1 MELMKLVAK
10 LQLDDSGY
18 RSGLDSAEAK
28 GAQFTKGLSAMT
40 VAAGQIIADIAMKTV
55 AAIKDM
61 IGGAIDAFADYQQL
75 VGGIETL
82 FKSSSGKME
91 EYAKNSFRTTGLSAN
106 KYMET
111 AMSFSA
117 TLLQGVKGDTE
128 KAADYTNMAIL
139 DMADNANKM
148 GTDMGLLQN
157 AYAGFAKRNYTMLDN
172 LKLGYGGTESE
183 MIRLVN
189 DSHILDHEITSLD
202 EITFDQLILAI
213 HTVQTEMG
221 ITGTTAKEAE
231 ETITGSAASMKA
243 AWEDL
248 LAAVGGAGDQ
258 GRLDQAMQN
267 FKESFATYMEN
278 FIPTLTTTIA
288 NSGVLIEAI
297 AESIASLPSNLMA
310 NLAGAALGTGTSL
323 LQGAEVLMN
332 WLIDQLAGMV
342 ANVAIDQSS
351 LERFGGALGHFL
363 GSTVSNLLTKFPE
376 FTLNMLQIGVT
387 LAGSILAGIWDGL
400 FGSGADGRLQ
410 DIEDEMN
417 KTIVDATVSA
427 ARANAILDNMER
439 LYHTYGDA
447 ARSTDE
453 WKRNEEELEKV
464 LGGSGEVFAQYGEDV
479 EGAITHVRG
488 MTEELRKLAI
498 MNALQKRRDDE
509 IALLGE
515 FEAQKIEAQTDI
527 DTYKIENE
535 TLKNQLVESTKAY
548 ALQMLM
554 DTRERDMG
562 FLHFVNPFN
571 TEEVGREMTY
581 SADRWRA
588 RELLLNGQVYTN
600 RGLINLEDATA
611 NDWRSAGLTY
621 AGILQDQNWGNGPG
635 VYDKDGNF
643 IPTAVWDD
651 RETDNIVDPGVFKGL
666 SEQIQQNDR
675 EIGEA
680 NKKLR
685 EAQEG
690 IDKTTESLHRA
701 ELAYER
707 GYQELDQFSQMAH
720 TASVS
725 LAGLQNIKIPATEDT
740 SFWGQFT
747 GAYAPKAIGMDYV
760 PYDGFRAELHRGE
773 AVLTAQQNADRGKG
787 TFDMEYALE
796 NAVRSGMSG
805 MYLNMDGNRVADMT
819 TRRTRRNISAN
830 EHARVRAMGG

>member
-28 GAQFTKGLSAMT
+28 GNQFTKGLSAMT
-40 VAAGQIIADIAMKTV
+40 VAAGQIIADIAQRTV

-139 DMADNANKM
+139 DMSDNANKM
-148 GTDMGLLQN
+148 GTDMQSLQV
-157 AYAGFAKRNYTMLDN
+157 AYAGFAKRNYSMLDN

-231 ETITGSAASMKA
+231 ETISGSAASMKA

-267 FKESFATYMEN
+267 FKDSFAKYMEN
-278 FIPTLTTTIA
+278 FLPTLTATIA
-288 NSGVLIEAI
+288 NSGTLVEAI
-297 AESIASLPSNLMA
+297 AESIAGLPDNLLE
-310 NLAGAALGTGTSL
+310 NLTNAALGAGTGIL
-323 LQGAEVLMN
+323 RGATVLME
-332 WLIDQLAGMV
+332 WLIDQLA
-342 ANVAIDQSS
+342 NAITSVS
-351 LERFGGALGHFL
+351 LDSGRLQAFGGALGNFL
-363 GSTVSNLLTKFPE
+363 GTTVANLINNLPGIVE
-376 FTLNMLQIGVT
+376 GLFTIGVT

-400 FGSGADGRLQ
+400 FGSRSDGRLQ
-410 DIEDEMN
+410 EIQNEMN
-417 KTIVDATVSA
+417 DTIAEATLSA
-427 ARANAILDNMER
+427 AKADAILDRMVRIREK
-439 LYHTYGDA
+439 YGA
-447 ARSTDE
+447 AAQGTQE
-453 WKRNEEELEKV
+453 WKIAEKQLEEV
-464 LGGSGEVFAQYGEDV
+464 LGGSKEIFDSYGNDV
-479 EGAITHVRG
+479 EGAITHLRT
-488 MTEELRKLAI
+488 MTKELRTLAI
-498 MNALQKRRDDE
+498 QNALMKRLEDTYGL
-509 IALLGE
+509 IGE
-515 FEAQKIEAQTDI
+515 LETKKLYAEAQIEDAEAQKEDISRQREATA
-527 DTYKIENE
+527 
-535 TLKNQLVESTKAY
+535 KAY
-548 ALQMLM
+548 AQELIDKGDLEEGSELWYAAHNTLETPGYGDAALHTLTDALENYYDERRVSEDDMIWNRSYEDDILSPELLASMNDEVGKLDAKVAEAKETITQADVELQKAEEAVKYAERACERAGM
-554 DTRERDMG
+554 DLDGFSGSVISASGALSGLKGSMAEAFSEMG
-562 FLHFVNPFN
+562 FGVPQGFWD
-571 TEEVGREMTY
+571 
-581 SADRWRA
+581 SA
-588 RELLLNGQVYTN
+588 
-600 RGLINLEDATA
+600 
-611 NDWRSAGLTY
+611 
-621 AGILQDQNWGNGPG
+621 
-635 VYDKDGNF
+635 K
-643 IPTAVWDD
+643 
-651 RETDNIVDPGVFKGL
+651 
-666 SEQIQQNDR
+666 EQIP
-675 EIGEA
+675 
-680 NKKLR
+680 
-685 EAQEG
+685 
-690 IDKTTESLHRA
+690 S
-701 ELAYER
+701 
-707 GYQELDQFSQMAH
+707 
-720 TASVS
+720 
-725 LAGLQNIKIPATEDT
+725 
-740 SFWGQFT
+740 
-747 GAYAPKAIGMDYV
+747 KAIGMDYV

-773 AVLTAQQNADRGKG
+773 AVLTAQQNADRGRSA
-787 TFDMEYALE
+787 FDMENALE

>member
-139 DMADNANKM
+139 DMSDNANKM

-243 AWEDL
+243 AWEDML
-248 LAAVGGAGDQ
+248 VAVAGGGDQ
-258 GRLDQAMQN
+258 SRLDEAMRN
-267 FKESFATYMEN
+267 FQDAFATYMEN
-278 FIPTLTTTIA
+278 FIPTLTTTIM
-288 NSGVLIEAI
+288 NSGTLVEVI
-297 AESIASLPSNLMA
+297 AESIAALPSTLMA
-310 NLAGAALGTGTSL
+310 KLTQAGLGAGADLFH
-323 LQGAEVLMN
+323 GAEVLMN
-332 WLIDQLAGMV
+332 WIIDSL
-342 ANVAIDQSS
+342 ANVIQDLSIDSS
-351 LERFGGALGHFL
+351 RMEKFGYSLGHFL
-363 GSTVSNLLTKFPE
+363 GNTVSKIMEKLPELLPKFFE
-376 FTLNMLQIGVT
+376 IGLK
-387 LAGSILAGIWDGL
+387 LAGGILAGIWDGL
-400 FGSGADGRLQ
+400 FGSGKSEVDEINEKLTEDIL
-410 DIEDEMN
+410 DIERSTM
-417 KTIVDATVSA
+417 
-427 ARANAILDNMER
+427 RADAILDYMQSLVNK
-439 LYHTYGDA
+439 YGDA
-447 ARSTDE
+447 AKETAE
-453 WKRNEEELEKV
+453 WKQAEKDLEQVLEGSGSIFEKYGQDVNGAIGYLRDMNHELRDLAIQNAVLRALEDEDTLIAEKTIEIAKSNARAGEAQELIDNYTSGRRTMLLHNVQAYAGEMADLSNPEYVDPEVIRYYRNLSAGYIEDPFSGEKQNIESMREDELIDLLTEIVPSLRSAYDTNDTNERDTVWGRNVDDDIKSWEEIQAMDAEVEKARNTVKEEAEKRVKLEEELADLEKDRAV
-464 LGGSGEVFAQYGEDV
+464 IARASEDIMREQYE
-479 EGAITHVRG
+479 
-488 MTEELRKLAI
+488 KQ
-498 MNALQKRRDDE
+498 NA
-509 IALLGE
+509 A
-515 FEAQKIEAQTDI
+515 A
-527 DTYKIENE
+527 N
-535 TLKNQLVESTKAY
+535 
-548 ALQMLM
+548 LM
-554 DTRERDMG
+554 SMA
-562 FLHFVNPFN
+562 
-571 TEEVGREMTY
+571 
-581 SADRWRA
+581 S
-588 RELLLNGQVYTN
+588 
-600 RGLINLEDATA
+600 
-611 NDWRSAGLTY
+611 
-621 AGILQDQNWGNGPG
+621 DQ
-635 VYDKDGNF
+635 
-643 IPTAVWDD
+643 
-651 RETDNIVDPGVFKGL
+651 IV
-666 SEQIQQNDR
+666 
-675 EIGEA
+675 
-680 NKKLR
+680 
-685 EAQEG
+685 
-690 IDKTTESLHRA
+690 
-701 ELAYER
+701 
-707 GYQELDQFSQMAH
+707 
-720 TASVS
+720 
-725 LAGLQNIKIPATEDT
+725 AGLQNSASKISSI
-740 SFWGQFT
+740 SFEGGSGGWWDNLPPN
-747 GAYAPKAIGMDYV
+747 AWAPKAIGMDYV

-773 AVLTAQQNADRGKG
+773 AVLTAQQNADRGRSA
-787 TFDMEYALE
+787 FDMEYALE